1 MAFLLRKT
9 ASLPLTKV
17 TTRRGLKTLSGPSR
31 IGSTRSIQQAVRE
44 NQVED
49 WSPMPLTMLTEEESM
64 FKDSVAKFAADVILP
79 KVKVMD
85 ETGDM
90 DPAIIRGLFE
100 NGLLSVEIPAEYGG
114 TEASFMSLCLTIEE
128 LSKVDAG
135 VGLLCDLQNTVVNN
149 VFLFHAN
156 EEQRQKYLPRLT
168 TDVVGSFCLTEAG
181 SGSDAFALRTRA
193 DVSADGSYYTL
204 NGQKMWISNVEYAD
218 VFLIFATV
226 DPSLGYKGITCFI
239 VDRDTEGLDFGP
251 PEDKLGIRA
260 SSTCAVN
267 LTNVKVRKENI
278 IGEVG
283 KGYAIAIGQ
292 LNEGRIG
299 IASQMLGIAQ
309 GAYDHAMPYLFQRQQ
324 FGRDIGSFQA
334 MQHQYADLATDIES
348 ARLLIYNAARLKD
361 AGLPYVKQSCMAKL
375 TASRVAEKTASKCIE
390 MLGGVGFTKS
400 LLAEKYFRDSK
411 VGSIYGGTSNIQLS
425 TIAKV
430 IKQEFK

>member
-1 MAFLLRKT
+1 M
-9 ASLPLTKV
+9 
-17 TTRRGLKTLSGPSR
+17 
-31 IGSTRSIQQAVRE
+31 
-44 NQVED
+44 
-49 WSPMPLTMLTEEESM
+49 
-64 FKDSVAKFAADVILP
+64 
-79 KVKVMD
+79 
-85 ETGDM
+85 
-90 DPAIIRGLFE
+90 
-100 NGLLSVEIPAEYGG
+100 SVEIPERYGG
-114 TEASFMSLCLTIEE
+114 AEASFMSLCLTIEE

-168 TDVVGSFCLTEAG
+168 TDVVGSFCLTEAD
-181 SGSDAFALRTRA
+181 SGSDAFALRTKA

-204 NGQKMWISNVEYAD
+204 TGQKMWISNVEYAD
-218 VFLIFATV
+218 VFLVFATV
-226 DPSLGYKGITCFI
+226 DPTLGYKGITCFI
-239 VDRDTEGLDFGP
+239 VDRGMEGLDFGA

-267 LTNVKVRKENI
+267 LNGVKVPKENV

-299 IASQMLGIAQ
+299 IASQMLGVAQ
-309 GAYDHAMPYLFQRQQ
+309 GAYDHAMPYVFERKQ
-324 FGRDIGSFQA
+324 FGRAIGDFQA
-334 MQHQYADLATDIES
+334 MQHQYAELATDIEA

-390 MLGGVGFTKS
+390 LLGGVGFTKY
-400 LLAEKYFRDSK
+400 LLAEKYYRDAK
-411 VGSIYGGTSNIQLS
+411 VGQIYGGTSNIQLS
-425 TIAKV
+425 TIAKA
-430 IKQEFK
+430 IRQEFK

>member
-1 MAFLLRKT
+1 
-9 ASLPLTKV
+9 
-17 TTRRGLKTLSGPSR
+17 
-31 IGSTRSIQQAVRE
+31 
-44 NQVED
+44 
-49 WSPMPLTMLTEEESM
+49 MLTEEESM
-64 FKDSVAKFAADVILP
+64 FKDSVAKFAADAILP